1 MLNND
6 KKQNED
12 GGTQMEEYEDGE
24 KDDEEM
30 LNNDQKQNE
39 DGGKKYL
46 ISTASMTF
54 EGNYN
59 HMKTLSV
66 EFITINISIQINSF

>member
-1 MLNND
+1 
-6 KKQNED
+6 
-12 GGTQMEEYEDGE
+12 
-24 KDDEEM
+24 M

-66 EFITINISIQINSF
+66 EFITINICIQINSF